1 MSLAPTDP
9 AEALYRNNVRVSGNL
24 EGRPLVF
31 GHGFGCSQEMWRKVV
46 PAFEEQYKVVLFDH
60 VGSGNSDL
68 SAYDPG
74 KYDSLYGYADDVV
87 ELAEELG
94 LRDAVFIGHSVS
106 SMIGVLA
113 SIQRPDLFGG
123 LVLVGPSPRY
133 VDDEDYR
140 GGFVQADIDAL
151 LDALDTNYFGWSE
164 LMAPQIMGNPAAPEL
179 GIELVDSFCRTDP
192 AIASQFAKVT
202 FLSDNRRDLPKVT
215 VPTLVLQCSDD
226 IIAPVEVGMY
236 VYESI
241 PNSTFVLL
249 DASGHCPH
257 LSAPDAVAEA
267 VLGFLQ

>member
-1 MSLAPTDP
+1 MSLAATDP
-9 AEALYRNNVRVSGNL
+9 AEVLTRNHVRISGNL
-24 EGRPLVF
+24 AGRPVVF
-31 GHGFGCSQEMWRKVV
+31 GHGFGCSQEMWRKIV

-74 KYDSLYGYADDVV
+74 KYDSLHGYADDII

-113 SIQRPDLFGG
+113 SIRRPDLFGS

-133 VDDEDYR
+133 IDDDAYR
-140 GGFVQADIDAL
+140 GGFVQSDIDAL

-164 LMAPQIMGNPAAPEL
+164 LMAPQIMGNPGAPEL
-179 GIELVDSFCRTDP
+179 GAELVDSFCRTDP
-192 AIASQFAKVT
+192 AIASRFARVT
-202 FLSDNRRDLPKVT
+202 FLSDNRLDLPKVT
-215 VPTLVLQCSDD
+215 VPTLILQCSDD
-226 IIAPVEVGMY
+226 IIAPVEVGRY
-236 VYESI
+236 VHENI
-241 PNSTFVLL
+241 AGSTFTLI
-249 DASGHCPH
+249 DATGHCPH

-267 VLGFLQ
+267 VLGFLR